1 MKHVIRVQESSDR
14 FFDLDLFLILW
25 CIMLHLIV
33 AWGLSTI
40 ATSLQKADVSSS
52 CLGAERAGGSWLR
65 GLVSSYMICT
75 WHGRTFSSSFG
86 QGWQLHFN
94 CQLMFSFSS
103 SFCFHLYCVFPTGR
117 GPCLEQIPTSELSD
131 FDGLRKER
139 VHDLSGGLTE
149 SRWSRWFP
157 SVVSPEAWSP
167 FSVRALGRWRCL

>member
-1 MKHVIRVQESSDR
+1 
-14 FFDLDLFLILW
+14 
-25 CIMLHLIV
+25 MLHLIV
-33 AWGLSTI
+33 AWGSSTI
-40 ATSLQKADVSSS
+40 ATSLRKADVSSS

-103 SFCFHLYCVFPTGR
+103 SFCFHLYCVSPQEEVRVLSKFRHPNLVILMGFAKN
-117 GPCLEQIPTSELSD
+117 GSMTSVDEPSSTELA
-131 FDGLRKER
+131 
-139 VHDLSGGLTE
+139 
-149 SRWSRWFP
+149 RWFP